1 MNAEE
6 ALRSALRAQAAS
18 YAASPGAWAEN
29 RARVRRRTRVRRL
42 TVGVA
47 VASLAASGAVAVAF
61 TRPAGD
67 RVVGPVTSASASA
80 SASPAPVSG
89 FRPPDLR
96 GMDPTEAEELGE
108 RCLSTVQTPSHKA
121 QLQRPP
127 DDYRLIFVL
136 PASHTSGTIGP
147 VVAIHV
153 GDKVVHCQGTLDS
166 SELPNITSEGRRWMT
181 NYVEGGVSIL
191 GKDGSWQA
199 FGRYTSQ
206 VARIEILPVAGDAPV
221 AANLDNGFWF
231 ASGNGSQPPDTH
243 GRPLKTVHPVVTAY
257 GHDGSV
263 VYRSNSVDRARCYLL
278 PDGSYVGSADEPTT
292 KTDGCWPGYPWP

>member
-6 ALRSALRAQAAS
+6 ALRSTLRAQAES

-61 TRPAGD
+61 TRPARD
-67 RVVGPVTSASASA
+67 RAVGPVTSASASA
-80 SASPAPVSG
+80 SAAPVSG
-89 FRPPDLR
+89 FREPDLR
-96 GMDPTEAEELGE
+96 GMDPAAAEELGE
-108 RCLSTVQTPSHKA
+108 RCLSTVQAPSHKA

-127 DDYRLIFVL
+127 ADYRLIFVL
-136 PASHTSGTIGP
+136 PPGYPGEWVAP
-147 VVAIHV
+147 VVAVHV
-153 GDKVVHCQGTLDS
+153 GGQVVHCQGAIDS
-166 SELPNITSEGRRWMT
+166 PELTSITSEGRRWMT
-181 NYVEGGVSIL
+181 DLVEGGVSTL

-206 VARIEILPVAGDAPV
+206 VARIEVVPVAGDAPV
-221 AANLDNGFWF
+221 AAYLDNGFWF
-231 ASGNGSQPPDTH
+231 ASGRGSPPPDTQ
-243 GRPLKTVHPVVTAY
+243 GRPLKTVHPEVTAY
-257 GHDGSV
+257 GHDGGV
-263 VYRSNSVDRARCYLL
+263 VYRSNSVPRARCYLL